1 MGSRTVKLMPMPQL
15 VYYLTLASLAA
26 PITDSEQRVP
36 IFSAPQAAIVVG
48 TVVKVV
54 PAQEY
59 KAATIKINRVVC
71 GDGFHV
77 GDEFTARTDTQE
89 PNERIVEPV
98 VVPILAKNEV
108 AIWYVIQGQHQV
120 HLARLREM
128 HLDWPVRNEKSPEF
142 EAALHHGAQMKSV
155 EDAVGEAAGI
165 ARLTELVAD
174 PSPETSCWAVTKLA
188 ELARRT
194 EHADLRPLFW
204 EYAADRKLTA
214 LARFAADDALLR
226 FDHEKWRASPLREQL
241 ALECVSSVFLPRE
254 ARVIS
259 RRLDSI
265 AQHPKLEGYTE
276 LTTLLALFDRA
287 VSNDRFPQPW
297 REYIPRYLSV
307 VPTQYENDQ
316 PAFDWLAR
324 QVRTCKDADLQR
336 GAAYTLV
343 GMSTTP
349 ARMATL
355 RELVPLIKDDA
366 AKRHALAVTE
376 GG

>member
-1 MGSRTVKLMPMPQL
+1 MLAI
-15 VYYLTLASLAA
+15 VYHLTLSLLLA
-26 PITDSEQRVP
+26 PATDAEQRVP
-36 IFSAPQAAIVVG
+36 IFAAPQAAIVVG

-71 GDGFHV
+71 GDGFQV
-77 GDEFTARTDTQE
+77 GGEFTARTDTQE
-89 PNERIVEPV
+89 PSVRIVEPV

-128 HLDWPVRNEKSPEF
+128 HLDWPVRNETSPEF
-142 EAALHHGAQMKSV
+142 AAALHLGAKMKTV
-155 EDAVGEAAGI
+155 DEAAGEAAGI

-188 ELARRT
+188 ELASRT
-194 EHADLRPLFW
+194 EHADLRTLFW

-226 FDHEKWRASPLREQL
+226 FDHDKWRASPLREQL
-241 ALECVSSVFLPRE
+241 ALECVEQVSIPRE
-254 ARVIS
+254 ASEVAQRIS
-259 RRLDSI
+259 LVV
-265 AQHPKLEGYTE
+265 QHPQLEGYSD
-276 LTTLLALFDRA
+276 LAKVLALYDRA
-287 VSNDRFPQPW
+287 MANTKIPINNREDMVSSLPNVQK
-297 REYIPRYLSV
+297 RYDD
-307 VPTQYENDQ
+307 DQ

-324 QVRTCKDADLQR
+324 FVRNCKEAQVQR
-336 GAAYTLV
+336 GAAISLAN
-343 GMSTTP
+343 MSTTP
-349 ARMATL
+349 DRVDTL
-355 RELVPLIKDDA
+355 RKLVPLIKDHG
-366 AKRHALAVTE
+366 AKRHALTVTE